1 LIEHK
6 ILIIIVFAVTT
17 AFYILLYK
25 KLTSQTMTPH
35 NLENAEVNEEKFTKI
50 RETLSNK
57 HLDVEKLLADLREMR
72 KIAESLL
79 DEENRAE
86 EISE

>member
-1 LIEHK
+1 MIEHI
-6 ILIIIVFAVTT
+6 ILIIIVFAATI

-50 RETLSNK
+50 RETLSDK
-57 HLDVEKLLADLREMR
+57 HLDIEKLLADLREMR
-72 KIAESLL
+72 KKAESLL
-79 DEENRAE
+79 DEENKAE
-86 EISE
+86 EVSE